1 MTHFTLTTDPTLGPI
16 ISAVVAVSEERALA
30 LSNAVQPVPQ
40 AKQVRALIDTGA
52 THTCVDPTILRDFG
66 LTPTGSTQVHTPSSG
81 PSPVA
86 MDQYDVGLAIF
97 GRREDPPLIH
107 RTIPVIGTDL
117 SAQGIDALVGRD
129 VLKDCVL
136 VYNGGTGTFT
146 LAF

>member
-1 MTHFTLTTDPTLGPI
+1 
-16 ISAVVAVSEERALA
+16 
-30 LSNAVQPVPQ
+30 
-40 AKQVRALIDTGA
+40 
-52 THTCVDPTILRDFG
+52 
-66 LTPTGSTQVHTPSSG
+66 
-81 PSPVA
+81 